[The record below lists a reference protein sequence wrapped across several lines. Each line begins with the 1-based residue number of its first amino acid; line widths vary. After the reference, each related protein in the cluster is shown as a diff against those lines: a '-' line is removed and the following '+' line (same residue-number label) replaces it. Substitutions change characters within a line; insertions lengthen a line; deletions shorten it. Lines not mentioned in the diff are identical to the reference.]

1 MSFRVTDV
9 LEAGRI
15 YRSIGKI
22 PTDLLRA
29 EIYRAWER
37 SHLQGANPYALQA
50 EKLSGLDTERLVESS
65 TYLINAARPYFRI
78 LSQAVGKERHAVML
92 SNHHAVLL
100 DVFGDE
106 ETIQGTE
113 GFPVPGTLLSE
124 AVAGAN
130 GIGTPLAEE
139 SYTEIVAGEHFIEGF
154 HPFSCQGTPLRN
166 EQGEIVGVL
175 SISARSPDVR
185 QRLKEILICAAH
197 GIEAEFLVANLEK
210 DVRHVLESNAD
221 DYQPLEN
228 LRQDIIQA
236 HQATRLQL
244 EVLSRMVM
252 VNRIDYA
259 RQLLQQ
265 AEKSI
270 ELFRHRARL
279 WRRLASWERDVPQPL
294 LLTNVIY
301 NLVDLLSTEAKIC
314 QVEIVLDLTEPIM
327 VVADLNSILRKLLH
341 YFLQAFEIANK
352 GGTVAV
358 AVNKIDNCDFVE
370 VSFKPTPV
378 FNIAQLDIAPFTFTI
393 PRGEKGN
400 EI

>member
-1 MSFRVTDV
+1 MSFPVADV

-22 PTDLLRA
+22 PIDLLRV
-29 EIYRAWER
+29 EVYRAWER
-37 SHLQGANPYALQA
+37 SHLQGANPHALQA
-50 EKLSGLDTERLVESS
+50 EKLSVLDTERLVESN

-78 LSQAVGKERHAVML
+78 LSQAVGRERHAVML
-92 SNHHAVLL
+92 SNHHAILL
-100 DVFGDE
+100 DVFSDE
-106 ETIQGTE
+106 QTINETE
-113 GFPVPGTLLSE
+113 GFPPPGTLMSE

-139 SYTEIVAGEHFIEGF
+139 NYTEIVAAEHFIEGF

-166 EQGEIVGVL
+166 DQGEIVGVL

-185 QRLKEILICAAH
+185 QRLKEILICASH

-210 DVRHVLESNAD
+210 DVRHVLESHDD

-236 HQATRLQL
+236 HQASRLQL
-244 EVLSRMVM
+244 EIVSRMVV

-259 RQLLQQ
+259 MQLLQQ

-270 ELFRHRARL
+270 QLFRRRATF
-279 WRRLASWERDVPQPL
+279 WRKLASFQRDVPQPL
-294 LLTNVIY
+294 LLTDAICS
-301 NLVDLLSTEAKIC
+301 LVDLLSTEAAIRK
-314 QVEIVLDLTEPIM
+314 VEVVLYLTEPII
-327 VVADLNSILRKLLH
+327 VVADLNSLLRKLLR
-341 YFLQAFEIANK
+341 YFLQAFEIANQ

-358 AVNKIDNCDFVE
+358 AVNQIPNSELVE

-378 FNIAQLDIAPFTFTI
+378 FNIAQLDIAPATFTI
-393 PRGEKGN
+393 PRGEKM
-400 EI
+400 